1 MIVCSK
7 LISLSWLLQRQGPS
21 LQPLV
26 VSCWIQRWQY
36 NSIKWIQSAISVRL
50 NVLKLASTCN
60 LFVIIRWLYSI
71 IYIRFTSI
79 NLQICC
85 HVYKQKSKPFR
96 FRVQLK
102 THWFETNSS
111 KNSDGVVT
119 GQGFNYISSWKPVES
134 CYREACCRW
143 VVLIGTDWLVLI
155 AVCWHSAFLIGRHC
169 KYSPICVRVIA
180 VSPSGPQVASQQA
193 TCAVTLW
200 FKVVTHWLRVL
211 YGQLLMERLVIKL
224 VFTLMSLKPALYDNV
239 NHCEMII
246 RSL

>member
-79 NLQICC
+79 NFQICC

-119 GQGFNYISSWKPVES
+119 GQGFNYKQLETSWVLLQRGVLQMS
-134 CYREACCRW
+134 CADWHRLTCLDCS
-143 VVLIGTDWLVLI
+143 VLALCVFNW
-155 AVCWHSAFLIGRHC
+155 SAL
-169 KYSPICVRVIA
+169 
-180 VSPSGPQVASQQA
+180 
-193 TCAVTLW
+193 
-200 FKVVTHWLRVL
+200 
-211 YGQLLMERLVIKL
+211 
-224 VFTLMSLKPALYDNV
+224 
-239 NHCEMII
+239 
-246 RSL
+246 